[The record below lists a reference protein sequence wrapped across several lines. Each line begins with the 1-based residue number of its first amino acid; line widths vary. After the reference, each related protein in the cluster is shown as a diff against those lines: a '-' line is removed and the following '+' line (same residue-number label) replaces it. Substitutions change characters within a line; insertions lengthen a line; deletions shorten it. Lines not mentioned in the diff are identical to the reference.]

1 MMMFSRGMYAFSVT
15 LFLDFGGDAGAD
27 GAAAFADREAQAFFH
42 RDRRDQL
49 DRHLGVVPRHHHL
62 HPRRQLHRP
71 RHVRRPQVKLRPI
84 ALEKRRVPPPLL
96 LRQHVHL
103 SVKRRVRRDRPRLR
117 QHHPPLHLVLLH
129 PPQQQPHIV
138 PRLPLVQQL
147 PKHLHPRHH
156 RLLVRPKPHHLHL
169 ILHLHLPPLNPP
181 RRHRAPPRNRKH
193 ILHRHQKRLVHLP
206 LRNRNAL
213 VQRVHQLP
221 HLRHRR
227 LVPRNR
233 LQRRPPNHRNVVPR
247 KLVLR
252 QQLPHLQLH
261 QVHQLRVVHQVALVQ
276 KHHDRRHIHLPRQQ
290 NVLPRLRH
298 RPVHRRH
305 HQNRPV
311 HLRRPRDHVLHVV
324 GVPRAVHVRIVALL
338 RRILHVRRRN
348 RQNLGR
354 IPPPLRLRRL
364 RHLIVRHVGRQP
376 LLRRHLRQRR
386 RQRRLPVVHMPNRP
400 HVHVR
405 LGPLKLRF
413 RHNSSNT
420 LKNCVKERRQE
431 PTSRNTVGDV
441 ALRRFSS
448 TLLLDASSRRFF
460 STSSGFPKLATG
472 IEPVTSSL
480 PRTRSTD

>member
-1 MMMFSRGMYAFSVT
+1 MMFSRGM
-15 LFLDFGGDAGAD
+15 LLLDLRGHAGAD
-27 GAAAFADREAQAFFH
+27 GAAAFANREPQPLLH

-49 DRHLGVVPRHHHL
+49 DPHLRVVPRHHHL
-62 HPRRQLHRP
+62 HPPRQLHRP
-71 RHVRRPQVKLRPI
+71 PHVRGPQVKLRPV
-84 ALEKRRVPPPLL
+84 AFEKRRVPPPLL

-103 SVKRRVRRDRPRLR
+103 GVKRRVRRDRPRLR

-129 PPQQQPHIV
+129 PPQQKPHVV
-138 PRLPLVQQL
+138 PRLPLV
-147 PKHLHPRHH
+147 
-156 RLLVRPKPHHLHL
+156 
-169 ILHLHLPPLNPP
+169 LHLHLPPLNPP

-193 ILHRHQKRLVHLP
+193 ILRRHQKRLVHLP

-213 VQRVHQLP
+213 VQRIHQLP

-405 LGPLKLRF
+405 LGPLKLCF

-441 ALRRFSS
+441 ALRRLSS
-448 TLLLDASSRRFF
+448 TFLLDASSRRFF

-472 IEPVTSSL
+472 IEPVT
-480 PRTRSTD
+480 